1 MMSGLSETKPEIA
14 LAPGADETALAVM
27 LADIIRINLE
37 TKSEKLKD
45 FNALRAR
52 VYIHATDAEVEIT
65 LDFAR
70 GLLTVHSGKVEQ
82 PQISIITDSST
93 LMDLTNLQI
102 KGGMP
107 YFFDQTGRDVT
118 KKLFRGE
125 LKIKGLIAHLAS
137 LVRVTKVLSVA

>member
-1 MMSGLSETKPEIA
+1 MCGLSGKTPEIV

-27 LADIIRINLE
+27 LADIIRINLQ
-37 TKSEKLKD
+37 TKPVRIKD
-45 FNALRAR
+45 FQSLSSR

-70 GLLTVHSGKVEQ
+70 GKLTVYSGKVEQ
-82 PQISIITDSST
+82 PQISISTDSST
-93 LMDLTNLQI
+93 LMELTNIQI

-107 YFFDQTGRDVT
+107 YFFDQTGREVT
-118 KKLFRGE
+118 KKLLRGD
-125 LKIKGLIAHLAS
+125 LKIKGLVVHLLS

>member
-1 MMSGLSETKPEIA
+1 MSGLREQKIEID
-14 LAPGADETALAVM
+14 LAPGADETALALM

-37 TKSEKLKD
+37 AKPEKLKD
-45 FNALRAR
+45 FHLLRSR

-70 GLLTVHSGKVEQ
+70 GKLTVYSGGVGH

-107 YFFDQTGRDVT
+107 YFFDQTGREVT
-118 KKLFRGE
+118 KKLLRGE
-125 LKIKGLIAHLAS
+125 LKIKGLVAHLAS